1 MRANHRFIS
10 LNGTWKLQGRKELPG
25 KDISANWEYAEFS
38 TSATVPGNLELELEK
53 AGVVPELF
61 VGRNAEQLRPY
72 EFFEW
77 LYEYEFEYDDS
88 LRNLRLILEGVDC
101 LGTVFLNGQ
110 KLGET
115 SNAFIPHEFPV
126 RDQLKR
132 GSNRLTVHLASAN
145 NRLAEYPLLPGTASM
160 TPYNME
166 ALWIRKPAHAWGWDI
181 APRMALGGLFRGVR
195 LEETPEHRLEELFL
209 DTVKATPELAI
220 LRLHLKA
227 VTPALPDAGK
237 LLVKVTAV
245 CGTDHREKTFSL
257 WSYQGDFAWEIPS
270 PQLWWPRNYG
280 QPNLYAVTVVLL
292 TPAGKTLAEEHL
304 TLGIRRIELKR
315 AEYATDSAEPDFQ
328 FIVNGLPVRI
338 FGMNHVPADA
348 LHSRD
353 TGRYDMILDNA
364 AELNCNMIRV
374 WGGGVYE
381 SEEFYDRCD
390 QEGILVWQ
398 DFMMGCALY
407 PDTPEFH
414 AVMWHETETVIRQ
427 LRQHPS
433 IALWAGDNE
442 CDLVND
448 WFQYRLNPN
457 GNRITR
463 ELLPAVCRMH
473 DPLRPY
479 LPSSPF
485 ISEEAN
491 RQGRAAGENNMFF
504 APEQHL
510 WGPRDYFKSDF
521 YAKSKTSFTSETG
534 YHGCPCVSSIRKF
547 IPEESLWPMTDNS
560 MWNYHASAPYL
571 ADDDIFAYRVP
582 LMAKQIREYF
592 GQDALSLEDFAC
604 ASQIVQAEGIKY
616 LIELNKQHS
625 KRSGILWWNLID
637 CWPQFSDSVMDYYG
651 GRKLAWHYIKVVQQ
665 GLLGMVSEANAWRR
679 KVVFSNDTG
688 RAAEGTFEL
697 FDILSE
703 QILHS
708 GNFSV
713 AAGGL
718 STALEFE
725 VFTTQKQL
733 LGLRWQQSDGRTG
746 VNHFLTGY
754 PTFDFVFYRSKI
766 LPALAVLY
774 GTFTADEVGK

>member
-38 TSATVPGNLELELEK
+38 TTATVPGNLELELEK

-88 LRNLRLILEGVDC
+88 LRNPRLILEGVDC
-101 LGTVFLNGQ
+101 FGTVFLNGQ

-115 SNAFIPHEFPV
+115 SDAFIPHEFPV

-132 GSNRLTVHLASAN
+132 GSNRLTVHLAS
-145 NRLAEYPLLPGTASM
+145 
-160 TPYNME
+160 
-166 ALWIRKPAHAWGWDI
+166 
-181 APRMALGGLFRGVR
+181 
-195 LEETPEHRLEELFL
+195 
-209 DTVKATPELAI
+209 
-220 LRLHLKA
+220 
-227 VTPALPDAGK
+227 
-237 LLVKVTAV
+237 VKVTAV

-292 TPAGKTLAEEHL
+292 TPAGETLAEEHL

-328 FIVNGLPVRI
+328 FIVNGLPVRV
-338 FGMNHVPADA
+338 FGTNHVPADA

-374 WGGGVYE
+374 WGGGV
-381 SEEFYDRCD
+381 SEGEVFYDRCD

-414 AVMWHETETVIRQ
+414 AVMRHETETVIRR

-491 RQGRAAGENNMFF
+491 RQGRAAGEDNMIF

-547 IPEESLWPMTDNS
+547 IPEDSLWPMTDNS
-560 MWNYHASAPYL
+560 MWNYHASTPYL
-571 ADDDIFAYRVP
+571 TDDDIFAYRVP

-703 QILHS
+703 EILHS

-713 AAGGL
+713 AAGTL
-718 STALEFE
+718 NTALEFE

-733 LGLRWQQSDGRTG
+733 LGLRWKQADGRTG

-754 PTFDFVFYRSKI
+754 PTFDFVFYRDKI
-766 LPALAVLY
+766 LPALAMLY

>member
-1 MRANHRFIS
+1 
-10 LNGTWKLQGRKELPG
+10 
-25 KDISANWEYAEFS
+25 
-38 TSATVPGNLELELEK
+38 
-53 AGVVPELF
+53 
-61 VGRNAEQLRPY
+61 
-72 EFFEW
+72 
-77 LYEYEFEYDDS
+77 
-88 LRNLRLILEGVDC
+88 
-101 LGTVFLNGQ
+101 
-110 KLGET
+110 
-115 SNAFIPHEFPV
+115 
-126 RDQLKR
+126 
-132 GSNRLTVHLASAN
+132 
-145 NRLAEYPLLPGTASM
+145 
-160 TPYNME
+160 
-166 ALWIRKPAHAWGWDI
+166 
-181 APRMALGGLFRGVR
+181 
-195 LEETPEHRLEELFL
+195 
-209 DTVKATPELAI
+209 
-220 LRLHLKA
+220 
-227 VTPALPDAGK
+227 
-237 LLVKVTAV
+237 
-245 CGTDHREKTFSL
+245 
-257 WSYQGDFAWEIPS
+257 
-270 PQLWWPRNYG
+270 
-280 QPNLYAVTVVLL
+280 
-292 TPAGKTLAEEHL
+292 
-304 TLGIRRIELKR
+304 
-315 AEYATDSAEPDFQ
+315 
-328 FIVNGLPVRI
+328 
-338 FGMNHVPADA
+338 
-348 LHSRD
+348 
-353 TGRYDMILDNA
+353 
-364 AELNCNMIRV
+364 
-374 WGGGVYE
+374 
-381 SEEFYDRCD
+381 
-390 QEGILVWQ
+390 
-398 DFMMGCALY
+398 
-407 PDTPEFH
+407 
-414 AVMWHETETVIRQ
+414 
-427 LRQHPS
+427 
-433 IALWAGDNE
+433 
-442 CDLVND
+442 
-448 WFQYRLNPN
+448 
-457 GNRITR
+457 
-463 ELLPAVCRMH
+463 MH

-491 RQGRAAGENNMFF
+491 RQGRAAGEDNMIF

-547 IPEESLWPMTDNS
+547 IPEDSLWPMTDNS

-703 QILHS
+703 EILHS

-713 AAGGL
+713 AAGSL

-733 LGLRWQQSDGRTG
+733 LGVRWECADGRKG
-746 VNHFLTGY
+746 INHFLTGY
-754 PTFDFVFYRSKI
+754 PTFDFVFYRDKI
-766 LPALAVLY
+766 LPALAMLY